1 MSSDTALSI
10 QNVSKTY
17 TLYASGW
24 QRMLGLLL
32 GRDLAAP
39 RSVHA
44 LQNISLEVQQGET
57 LAIIGRN
64 GSGKSTLLQILCGIL
79 QPTTGSVSSRGRIA
93 ALLEL
98 GAGFS
103 PEFTGREN
111 IYMGAAV
118 YGLSRAQIDQRLPAI
133 LDFAEIGDF
142 IDQPVKTYSSG
153 MYVRLAF
160 ALIAHVD
167 ADILIIDE
175 ALAVGDAYFTQ
186 KCARFLRE
194 FKQQGTLVFVSHDT
208 HSVMSLCDRAVW
220 LDAGQLQMIGPARQV
235 CETYIASLYVQEL
248 DKVGGGIK
256 AQGEFGTG
264 QVNITACRLLDAQNR
279 ELLLLDQ
286 AQQVTL
292 EVCCTARQNISRPIF
307 GFFLRDRL
315 GQPLLGDNSLNCPAD
330 WPELTAGQQYR
341 LRFSFALPL
350 LATGDYTIGVAVS
363 SGTQDKHEHHHWI
376 YEAFAFKSQANP
388 RLTGSQQL
396 ENMMFTVTREDPC
409 NH

>member
-1 MSSDTALSI
+1 MSSEIALSAH
-10 QNVSKTY
+10 NVSKRY
-17 TLYASGW
+17 TLYSSGW
-24 QRMLGLLL
+24 QRMIGLLL

-39 RSVHA
+39 RTVNA
-44 LQNISLEVQQGET
+44 LQDINLQIRRGET

-79 QPTTGSVSSRGRIA
+79 QPSTGHVTGHGRIA

-118 YGLSRAQIDQRLPAI
+118 YGLSRQQIDQRLPAI
-133 LDFAEIGDF
+133 LDFAEIGTF

-160 ALIAHVD
+160 SLIAHVD
-167 ADILIIDE
+167 ADILVIDE

-186 KCARFLRE
+186 KCARFLRS
-194 FKQQGTLVFVSHDT
+194 FKQHGTLVFVSHDT

-220 LDAGQLQMIGPARQV
+220 LDKGHIQMVGPARPV

-248 DKVGGGIK
+248 DKAGGGIK

-264 QVNITACRLLDAQNR
+264 QAKITACRLLDASGK
-279 ELLLLDQ
+279 ELHLLDH

-292 EVCCTARQNISRPIF
+292 EVTCTAEHDIPQPIF

-315 GQPLLGDNSLNCPAD
+315 GQPLLGDNSLNCNAD
-330 WPELTAGQQYR
+330 WPLLPGGNQPNR
-341 LRFSFALPL
+341 LQFSFALPL
-350 LATGDYTIGVAVS
+350 LATGDYTIGVAIS
-363 SGTQDKHEHHHWI
+363 SGTQEKHQHHHWI
-376 YEAFAFKSQANP
+376 YEAYAFKSQANP
-388 RLTGSQQL
+388 RLTGAQQL
-396 ENMMFTVTREDPC
+396 ENMHFTATPS
-409 NH
+409 